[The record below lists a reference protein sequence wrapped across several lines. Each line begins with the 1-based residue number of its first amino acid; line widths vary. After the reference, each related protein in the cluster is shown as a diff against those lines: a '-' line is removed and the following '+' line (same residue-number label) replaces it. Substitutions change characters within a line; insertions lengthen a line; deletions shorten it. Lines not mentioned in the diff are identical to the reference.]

1 MLALS
6 RLSRPLQ
13 DLVNQGHAWPKTS
26 VSPGKAGADTSG
38 PWLPNE
44 LLHPTTAVANMLLE
58 AGGGVYALQ
67 LLTPSLQHLAAMVS
81 ADTSIDIY
89 LYNTHLY
96 SIFICI
102 IPTFVVYLFV

>member
-26 VSPGKAGADTSG
+26 VSPGKGGADSGG
-38 PWLPNE
+38 PWLPPE

-67 LLTPSLQHLAAMVS
+67 LLTPSLQHLAAMVN
-81 ADTSIDIY
+81 AGKFGF
-89 LYNTHLY
+89 NN
-96 SIFICI
+96 
-102 IPTFVVYLFV
+102 VKVYHSLRMHVGLREFHHSRSGF